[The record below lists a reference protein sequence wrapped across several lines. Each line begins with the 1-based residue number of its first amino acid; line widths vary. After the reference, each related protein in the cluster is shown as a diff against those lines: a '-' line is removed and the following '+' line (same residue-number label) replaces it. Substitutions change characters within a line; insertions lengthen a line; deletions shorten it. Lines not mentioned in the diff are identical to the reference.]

1 MAMMTHM
8 VKTQVYLRAEE
19 LKALHDVARR
29 SGRSVADLV
38 REAIRRAWLRP
49 QNQGPVALWDGK
61 PSRTSVEHDRLYDEP

>member
-1 MAMMTHM
+1 MTHM

-19 LKALHDVARR
+19 LEALHDVARR

-49 QNQGPVALWDGK
+49 AGQGPVALWDGK
-61 PSRTSVEHDRLYDEP
+61 PTVTSIEHDRIYDKP